1 MTDRLLGSRELRV
14 VHEGASF
21 NRVEKT
27 ALVAESDVALGALH
41 VCWQGLRQ
49 GNCSDCP
56 KCLRTMAILDLLGA
70 AEKAKTFDWS
80 GYSMKKLG
88 KVWLNDEGE
97 LEGFSNVAEEAEK
110 RGRTDIL
117 KAVSKSIK
125 YSRRKQ
131 KILSL
136 INSNPVS
143 RTCWQEI
150 RKLRNLIRRLR
161 A

>member
-1 MTDRLLGSRELRV
+1 M

-27 ALVAESDVALGALH
+27 ALVAESDVALEALH
-41 VCWQGLRQ
+41 VCWQAHRH
-49 GNCSDCP
+49 GNCSNCR
-56 KCLRTMAILDLLGA
+56 KCLRTMATLDLLGA

-80 GYSMKKLG
+80 GYSMKNLG
-88 KVWLNDEGE
+88 KVWLNDEME
-97 LEGFSNVAEEAEK
+97 LEFFSNVAEEAEK

-117 KAVSKSIK
+117 KAASKSIK

-136 INSNPVS
+136 INSNPAS

-150 RKLRNLIRRLR
+150 QKLRNLIRRLW

>member
-1 MTDRLLGSRELRV
+1 
-14 VHEGASF
+14 
-21 NRVEKT
+21 
-27 ALVAESDVALGALH
+27 
-41 VCWQGLRQ
+41 
-49 GNCSDCP
+49 
-56 KCLRTMAILDLLGA
+56 MATLDLLGA

-88 KVWLNDEGE
+88 KVWLNDEME
-97 LEGFSNVAEEAEK
+97 LEVFSNVAKEAGK

-117 KAVSKSIK
+117 KAASKSIN

-161 A
+161 AGTGALARRPKARSAEKTQPAKAIRGTAA

>member
-1 MTDRLLGSRELRV
+1 MTDRLLGSRGLRV

-21 NRVEKT
+21 NRVEKM
-27 ALVAESDVALGALH
+27 ALVGGSDVALEALH
-41 VCWQGLRQ
+41 VCWQALSH
-49 GNCSDCP
+49 GNCSDCA
-56 KCLRTMAILDLLGA
+56 KCLRTMAALDLLGA

-88 KVWLNDEGE
+88 KVWLSDELRLGY
-97 LEGFSNVAEEAEK
+97 FSLVAKEAEK